1 MEQKKLQKKNK
12 EIEKNKIKPILLG
25 IVAFVIVT
33 MSLLSFPFKR
43 YSKEF
48 LAHKKTYRPI
58 IDGRNKAQDSL
69 RNELGTTLT
78 IDEYKK
84 ASEKSWSFYMGKLDA
99 YKKKKE
105 LLMNDQRF
113 LGRANFRYWL
123 TQFGIILLGL
133 YFSVKSLYDDY
144 RKNLKTGH
152 RFISQIGIL
161 VSLFWMYHLFFRTAA
176 DFYTET
182 YVITEIVLCIIA
194 AFFIANLI
202 KYYAK
207 RESVVKGLIS
217 LVLRI
222 KTKHYRNIL
231 VKALYA
237 EKHDKS
243 MDSIETTR
251 SQSDEFDRD
260 VKDTFNKV
268 LG

>member
-1 MEQKKLQKKNK
+1 MTQTSTNK
-12 EIEKNKIKPILLG
+12 SRITLKSIFLG
-25 IVAFVIVT
+25 IVALLIVT
-33 MSLLSFPFKR
+33 MSLLSFPFQR
-43 YSKEF
+43 YSDE
-48 LAHKKTYRPI
+48 LVAHKKKYKPI
-58 IDGRNKAQDSL
+58 LDGRNKTLDSL
-69 RNELGTTLT
+69 KNELGATLT
-78 IDEYKK
+78 IAEYKK
-84 ASEKSWSFYMGKLDA
+84 LSSALWSGYNKEVSEYRTE
-99 YKKKKE
+99 KKR
-105 LLMNDQRF
+105 LLEAQSF
-113 LGRANFRYWL
+113 LGRSDFKFWL

-144 RKNLKTGH
+144 RKKLRTGH
-152 RFISQIGIL
+152 QFISQIGIL
-161 VSLFWMYHLFFRTAA
+161 VSLFWMYHLFFKTAA

-207 RESVVKGLIS
+207 KENVVKGLIS